1 MCDTPSIVHDF
12 TVDTHEDQF
21 MTDPREDRGGN
32 SAAPKILKP
41 HQVQNQL
48 NKIVWEYGG
57 DPANTDLLTALDRA
71 GINPNEITPKQW
83 KDATAAAR
91 NRLYNEQE
99 GKELHWNLSP
109 KLENWCT
116 SNVLIWQTVCGRYR
130 VLKFPREN
138 KPPEYGADHGSTR
151 DRRSIEQSPAGPG
164 YVKYYPSLKAAAD
177 AVIKFHT
184 EKFCLKSVGGNT
196 DSLISMGES
205 QKIQNFPVPE
215 APSVDKISGEP
226 EKSET
231 TLEEN
236 MATETEVET
245 LTLKEASVRNMFV
258 ALGET
263 DAVNWS
269 QKKLVKMLDK
279 DNILSLVE
287 SSELENGSRERRTLS
302 AICDAFD
309 EGATISI
316 EFEFDGAEEAPGVVP
331 ETAPEEAHA
340 ATNGHSEEP
349 PKRRGRPKGS
359 KNKPKDGETPA
370 PAAPK
375 VEKPK
380 AEPAPKKKPGRPK
393 KNPETPVVTA
403 PTAAI
408 APEPEATPVK
418 AALAPVCSETEV
430 VQLPTVRATNST
442 QEMVERLV
450 QRADVDSIVWIE
462 IRKKSNLSA

>member
-1 MCDTPSIVHDF
+1 
-12 TVDTHEDQF
+12 

-164 YVKYYPSLKAAAD
+164 YVKYYPSLRAAVE
-177 AVIKFHT
+177 AVVKFHT
-184 EKFCLKSVGGNT
+184 EKFCLRSVGGNT

-215 APSVDKISGEP
+215 VPSVDKISGEP
-226 EKSET
+226 ENSET
-231 TLEEN
+231 VLEEKPV
-236 MATETEVET
+236 ATETEVET

-269 QKKLVKMLDK
+269 QKKLTKMLADHE
-279 DNILSLVE
+279 NILSLVE
-287 SSELENGSRERRTLS
+287 DSDLKDGTKERRTLS
-302 AICDAFD
+302 AVLEAFN
-309 EGATISI
+309 EGAAITI
-316 EFEFDGAEEAPGVVP
+316 EFEFDGAAEVPGVVP
-331 ETAPEEAHA
+331 EAAPEEETH
-340 ATNGHSEEP
+340 ATNGHSEDP

-370 PAAPK
+370 PKA
-375 VEKPK
+375 EKPK
-380 AEPAPKKKPGRPK
+380 AETPAAEPAPKNKPGRPK
-393 KNPETPVVTA
+393 KNPEAAVPTPV
-403 PTAAI
+403 TAAI
-408 APEPEATPVK
+408 APEPEAVPVSTK
-418 AALAPVCSETEV
+418 DDFSPICSNTEV
-430 VQLPTVRATNST
+430 VRLPDAPIRTANST

>member
-1 MCDTPSIVHDF
+1 MTPRK
-12 TVDTHEDQF
+12 E
-21 MTDPREDRGGN
+21 RGGTP
-32 SAAPKILKP
+32 AAPKILKP
-41 HQVQNQL
+41 HQIQNQL

-83 KDATAAAR
+83 KAATAAAR
-91 NRLYNEQE
+91 DRLYDERE

-116 SNVLIWQTVCGRYR
+116 SSVLIWQTVCGRYR

-151 DRRSIEQSPAGPG
+151 DRRSIEQSPTGPG

-177 AVIKFHT
+177 AVVKFHT

-231 TLEEN
+231 SETTLEEKP
-236 MATETEVET
+236 MSTETEVES
-245 LTLKEASVRNMFV
+245 LTLKEAAVRNMFV

-269 QKKLVKMLDK
+269 QKKLAKMLADR

-287 SSELENGSRERRTLS
+287 NSDLENGTKERRTLS
-302 AICDAFD
+302 AICEAFD
-309 EGATISI
+309 EGAAIDI
-316 EFEFDGAEEAPGVVP
+316 EFEFDGVEEVPGVVP
-331 ETAPEEAHA
+331 DTTPEKDAH
-340 ATNGHSEEP
+340 ATNGHSEDP

-359 KNKPKDGETPA
+359 KNKPKDGETPT
-370 PAAPK
+370 APK
-375 VEKPK
+375 AEKPK
-380 AEPAPKKKPGRPK
+380 AEKSAAEPAPKKKPGRPK
-393 KNPETPVVTA
+393 KVETTPAPTPV
-403 PTAAI
+403 TAAI
-408 APEPEATPVK
+408 APKPEAVPVCDSTHITLTPVC
-418 AALAPVCSETEV
+418 AETEV
-430 VQLPTVRATNST
+430 VQLPTMRATNST

-450 QRADVDSIVWIE
+450 QRDDVDSIVWIE